1 MLRPFHLRRNERGFT
16 LVEVVVV
23 VAIAGILIGFGYAG
37 FTGMLARYRCQ
48 GAVNRIS
55 QVLKLAQMKA
65 IEQSVRYTVNVGTGG
80 DNVTITFDNDD
91 CATTAAVL
99 FDQINLAREYPG
111 VDILA
116 STTCVPF
123 YFDYRGMPKLVFSN
137 AIAPCSVRLIPR
149 GKPTEQGNVTISS
162 VGRIQVATPDKW
174 KH

>member
-1 MLRPFHLRRNERGFT
+1 MPRLFHPRLNERGFT
-16 LVEVVVV
+16 LIEALVV

-37 FTGMLARYRCQ
+37 FSSMLARYRCQ

-55 QVLKLAQMKA
+55 QVFKLAQMKA
-65 IEQSVRYTVNVGTGG
+65 IEQSVRYVVNVGTAG

-91 CATTAAVL
+91 CATTAPVL

-111 VDILA
+111 IDILA

-123 YFDYRGMPKLVFSN
+123 YFDYRGIPKLVSN
-137 AIAPCSVRLIPR
+137 NGIGACSVRLIPR
-149 GKPTEQGNVTISS
+149 GKPAEQGSVTISS